1 MNIINKEDGND
12 DIIDF
17 AVDYLVRG
25 KVIAYPTETVYGL
38 GCDATN
44 LRAVKRINKMKG
56 SDESKQLLILVDS
69 MKMAKEYAVLNK
81 AALDLARRYWPN
93 SASNSA
99 KASLDKKASQGL
111 PGPLT
116 LILPTTPF
124 GKKLLK
130 NSTVALRYSSSE
142 IATALVKKLKRPIV
156 STSANLSTDKP
167 ARTGLEVANKFITTE
182 DEPDI
187 ILDAGK
193 LPASKGS
200 TIVDCTGD
208 KVIVVRRGDLKLNK

>member
-17 AVDYLVRG
+17 AVDYLLRG

-56 SDESKQLLILVDS
+56 NEDNKQSLVLVDS
-69 MKMAKEYAVLNK
+69 LKMAKEYAVFNK
-81 AALDLARRYWPN
+81 
-93 SASNSA
+93 S
-99 KASLDKKASQGL
+99 SLELVKKNW

-116 LILPTTPF
+116 LILPTTVL
-124 GKKLLK
+124 GKKVLK

-142 IATALVKKLKRPIV
+142 IATALVKKLKKPLV
-156 STSANLSTDKP
+156 STSANLSSDKP
-167 ARTGLEVANKFITTE
+167 ARTGLEAASKFIFTE

-193 LPASKGS
+193 LAASKGS
-200 TIVDCTGD
+200 TIVDCTGE
-208 KVIVVRRGDLKLNK
+208 KLVVVRRGDVKLATIK